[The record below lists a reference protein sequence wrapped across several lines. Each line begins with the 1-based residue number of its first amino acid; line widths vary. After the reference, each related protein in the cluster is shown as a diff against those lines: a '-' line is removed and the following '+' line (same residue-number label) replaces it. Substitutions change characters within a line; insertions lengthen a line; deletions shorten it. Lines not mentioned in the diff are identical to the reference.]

1 MQRSMEQA
9 DSGKR
14 NRRTSHKKQLILA
27 AMLFLLLWPLT
38 LLASS
43 DHTDCRAPM
52 VLRNRQVAN
61 LIVSD
66 WLDRTGGLPGEG
78 PDLEESSTKV
88 FHDPVHSWEVERL
101 TVGNTQSLIAS
112 LRDDDPIYTY
122 TIDFRVLYRD
132 GSEQRFRLSSW
143 RYGLVVCPFVLV
155 SGDGPPGNLVM
166 LHEQNR

>member
-1 MQRSMEQA
+1 M
-9 DSGKR
+9 
-14 NRRTSHKKQLILA
+14 SHKKQLIAVTL
-27 AMLFLLLWPLT
+27 LFLLLLPVT
-38 LLASS
+38 LLASLNS
-43 DHTDCRAPM
+43 TDCRARL

-66 WLDRTGGLPGEG
+66 WLDRTGELPSEG

-88 FHDPVHSWEVERL
+88 FHHPVHSWEVERL

-132 GSEQRFRLSSW
+132 GGEQRFRLSSW

-155 SGDGPPGNLVM
+155 PGDGPPGNLVM

>member
-1 MQRSMEQA
+1 MLGR
-9 DSGKR
+9 
-14 NRRTSHKKQLILA
+14 HKLVYLVAIFLV
-27 AMLFLLLWPLT
+27 LLLGTT
-38 LLASS
+38 LIFP
-43 DHTDCRAPM
+43 DHGDCRAPV

-122 TIDFRVLYRD
+122 TIDFRVLYTD
-132 GSEQRFRLSSW
+132 GSEQRFRLASW

-155 SGDGPPGNLVM
+155 SGDGPPGNLVR
-166 LHEQNR
+166 LHDQTH